1 MDPGTIIA
9 GRFRIGRLIG
19 EGGMGAVYEAQ
30 HLVLPRRFAIKV
42 LRPEVSRDQNFV
54 ERFRREAIAA
64 ASVEHPNVIYI
75 TDFGATDD
83 GLVYLVMEYLEGEGL
98 DQLLSRFT
106 RLSMTRSLPILAQI
120 ADALDCAHRQ
130 SVIHRDLKPENILL
144 SEVRGQQDCVK
155 LLDFGIAKVQTPQ
168 FAGVALTMQGQVFG
182 TAEYMSPEQA
192 TGEPVDGRSDLY
204 AVGCLAY
211 EMLTGDPPFTGNA
224 VSVLQAHVRTA
235 PQPPS
240 SRLPE
245 HPIPPPLDAL
255 ILRCLAKEPAQR
267 YQTGAELRHDLL
279 KVRALLVGMSEEI
292 MARER
297 RTGAHGVTS
306 RRKMTEGWQ
315 NLGGSVPEIL
325 LAPELGFT
333 SSGSGSSLEPQPS
346 TTTSA
351 QPPVPEDP
359 TRLRNEYHQVLRE
372 LALALVQA
380 ALAPAETTEALERL
394 LIIEEEQASLT
405 GTIALAE
412 QQFDRIRFEYG
423 QREKRLRYALLDL
436 GMELADLNGRARVD
450 ARGAAKLQPQ
460 IGDLTF
466 QMGELDKRC
475 GELEQERTTRI
486 QELAQE
492 VKGYRDTRQQLESEA
507 AALFQGLHSQIG
519 SLRATASRQ
528 APLLDLYQRLDELR
542 RSLEKARHL

>member
-42 LRPEVSRDQNFV
+42 LRPEVSRDKTFV

-75 TDFGATDD
+75 TDFGATED
-83 GLVYLVMEYLEGEGL
+83 GLVYLVMEYLEGDGL

-106 RLSMTRSLPILAQI
+106 RLTMTRSLPILAQI

-130 SVIHRDLKPENILL
+130 SVVHRDLKPENILL
-144 SEVRGQQDCVK
+144 TEVRSQPDFVK
-155 LLDFGIAKVQTPQ
+155 LLDFGIAKMQTPQ
-168 FAGVALTMQGQVFG
+168 FAGMALTMQGQVFG

-224 VSVLQAHVRTA
+224 VSVLQAHVRTP

-240 SRLPE
+240 SRVPD

-267 YQTGAELRHDLL
+267 YQTGAELRRDLL

-292 MARER
+292 VSRHK
-297 RTGAHGVTS
+297 RTGAHGVTA
-306 RRKMTEGWQ
+306 RKKMTEGWQ
-315 NLGGSVPEIL
+315 DLGGAVPEIL
-325 LAPELGFT
+325 LAPELAAS
-333 SSGSGSSLEPQPS
+333 SSGSGPIEPQPS
-346 TTTSA
+346 TVTSA
-351 QPPVPEDP
+351 QPPVAEDP
-359 TRLRNEYHQVLRE
+359 ARLRNEYHQVLRE

-380 ALAPAETTEALERL
+380 ALAPAETSDALERL

-405 GTIALAE
+405 GTIALSE

-423 QREKRLRYALLDL
+423 QREKRLRYAILDL
-436 GMELADLNGRARVD
+436 NMELADLEGRARAD
-450 ARGAAKLQPQ
+450 ARSAAKVKPQ

-466 QMGELDKRC
+466 QIGELNKRC
-475 GELEQERTTRI
+475 AELEQERTTRI

-492 VKGYRDTRQQLESEA
+492 VKGYRDTRTQLESEA

-519 SLRATASRQ
+519 ALRSTASAR
-528 APLLDLYQRLDELR
+528 APLLELYQRLDELR

>member
-1 MDPGTIIA
+1 MEPGTIIA
-9 GRFRIGRLIG
+9 GRFRVGRLIG
-19 EGGMGAVYEAQ
+19 EGGMGSVYEAQ

-42 LRPEVSRDQNFV
+42 LRPEVSRDQTFV

-64 ASVEHPNVIYI
+64 ASIEHPNVIYI
-75 TDFGATDD
+75 TDFGATEDN
-83 GLVYLVMEYLEGEGL
+83 LVYLVMEYLEGDGL

-130 SVIHRDLKPENILL
+130 NVVHRDLKPENILL
-144 SEVRGQQDCVK
+144 SEVRGQQDFVK
-155 LLDFGIAKVQTPQ
+155 LLDFGIAKMQTPQ
-168 FAGVALTMQGQVFG
+168 FAGMALTMQGQVFG

-192 TGEPVDGRSDLY
+192 TGEAVDGRSDLY

-224 VSVLQAHVRTA
+224 VSVLQAHVRTP

-255 ILRCLAKEPAQR
+255 ILRCLAKEPAER
-267 YQTGAELRHDLL
+267 YQSGAELRRDLL

-292 MARER
+292 VARKK

-306 RRKMTEGWQ
+306 RKKMTEGWQ
-315 NLGGSVPEIL
+315 DLGGSVPEIL
-325 LAPELGFT
+325 LAPELAAS
-333 SSGSGSSLEPQPS
+333 SSGSGPIEPQPS
-346 TTTSA
+346 TATSA
-351 QPPVPEDP
+351 QPPVAEDP

-380 ALAPAETTEALERL
+380 ALAPTETSDELARL

-405 GTIALAE
+405 GTIALTE

-423 QREKRLRYALLDL
+423 QREKRLRYAMLDL
-436 GMELADLNGRARVD
+436 NMELADLSGRARAD
-450 ARGAAKLQPQ
+450 SRSAGKLTPQ
-460 IGDLTF
+460 VGDLTF
-466 QMGELDKRC
+466 QIGELNKRC
-475 GELEQERTTRI
+475 AELEQERAARI
-486 QELAQE
+486 QDLAQE
-492 VKGYRDTRQQLESEA
+492 VKGFRDTRTQLEGEA

-519 SLRATASRQ
+519 ALRTTASAQ
-528 APLLDLYQRLDELR
+528 GPLRDLYERLDELR